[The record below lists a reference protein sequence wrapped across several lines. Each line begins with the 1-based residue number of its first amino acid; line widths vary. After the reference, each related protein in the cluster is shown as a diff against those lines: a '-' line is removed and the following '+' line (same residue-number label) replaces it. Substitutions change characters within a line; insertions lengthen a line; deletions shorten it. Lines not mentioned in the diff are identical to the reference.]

1 MKKKSTRY
9 LRVLPGAEEIIEI
22 LKSMEAPYY
31 PDQINVSEQVFSRGI
46 YYAKDLRN
54 RFGLLQ
60 ILFDLNLQE
69 EFTDRLSREIYQK

>member
-1 MKKKSTRY
+1 M
-9 LRVLPGAEEIIEI
+9 VNELPKAEEIIEI

-31 PDQINVSEQVFSRGI
+31 PNQINVSEEVFARGI

-60 ILFDLNLQE
+60 ILFDLDLQE
-69 EFTDRLSREIYQK
+69 EFIQSLIQEIY